1 MLHLLYNTN
10 LYLCSA
16 GENIQRLQVPL
27 LVPSPGGTSGGAVEC
42 RLFSLASAKA
52 KHPKFRLI

>member
-1 MLHLLYNTN
+1 MN

-16 GENIQRLQVPL
+16 RENSEGLQVPL
-27 LVPSPGGTSGGAVEC
+27 LVPSPGGTSGGTVKC

-52 KHPKFRLI
+52 KHPKFRLV